1 MKKILSIMFA
11 IILALSMGTV
21 ALADE
26 GKYDDMSTV
35 TITKDYI
42 LTNPGT
48 ISPAETFTFSELK
61 NFSVTDAAEGV
72 TTDNMPTPTI
82 SSISYDLGDA
92 GSDNMSRTAVIT
104 LPDDYSSVGVYTYT
118 FTENPGE
125 TAGVTYYDKEIKLV
139 VTVLQGENG
148 KLRVAAVHTET
159 EGGKSKTDKFPNVYS
174 AGSLAITKV
183 VTGNMGDQS
192 KYFNVTVTLNGEEGK
207 EYAESYAVTGGS
219 FSGNPESIKIDVP
232 TEFQLKH
239 GDTITIEN
247 LPYGVTYTVV
257 EDDYT
262 VDEDGKK
269 DYDNAVY
276 TLSDENCKIDSDF
289 DTVTITN
296 NKNQDVDTGILLDN
310 VPYVLLLACV
320 FGGMSV
326 FFAKRRG
333 SREE

>member
-21 ALADE
+21 ALAE
-26 GKYDDMSTV
+26 EEKKYEDMPAV
-35 TITKDYI
+35 TITKDYE

-61 NFSVTDAAEGV
+61 NISVTDAAEGV
-72 TTDNMPTPTI
+72 TIENMPTPTI

-92 GSDNMSRTAVIT
+92 GSDNKSRTAAIT

-118 FTENPGE
+118 FKEIPGG

-139 VTVLQGENG
+139 VTVLQGEND

-159 EGGKSKTDKFPNVYS
+159 EGGKTDKFPNVYS

-192 KYFNVTVTLNGEEGK
+192 KYFNVTVTLNGEK
-207 EYAESYAVTGGS
+207 EKIYADSYAVTGGS
-219 FSGNPESIKIDVP
+219 FSGNPGSIKMGVP
-232 TEFQLKH
+232 TKFQMKH
-239 GDTITIEN
+239 DDTITIEN

-262 VDEDGKK
+262 TERYEAQIDFK
-269 DYDNAVY
+269 DKNK
-276 TLSDENCKIDSDF
+276 TIDTAS
-289 DTVTITN
+289 DTVIITN

>member
-21 ALADE
+21 ALAE
-26 GKYDDMSTV
+26 EEKKYEDMPTV
-35 TITKDYI
+35 TITKVYE

-82 SSISYDLGDA
+82 GSISYNLGDA
-92 GSDNMSRTAVIT
+92 GSDNMSKTAVIT
-104 LPDDYSSVGVYTYT
+104 LPENYSSVGVYTYT
-118 FTENPGE
+118 FTEIPGE

-148 KLRVAAVHTET
+148 KLRVAAVHTEK
-159 EGGKSKTDKFPNVYS
+159 EGGEKADNFPNVYS

-247 LPYGVTYTVV
+247 LPYGVTYTVA
-257 EDDYT
+257 EDDYRT
-262 VDEDGKK
+262 EGYREAQIDFK
-269 DYDNAVY
+269 DKNK
-276 TLSDENCKIDSDF
+276 TIDTAS

>member
-1 MKKILSIMFA
+1 MKKNLSIVFA
-11 IILALSMGTV
+11 IVLTLSMGTV
-21 ALADE
+21 ALAEE
-26 GKYDDMSTV
+26 GNYTDMSQV
-35 TITKDYI
+35 TITKEYK

-48 ISPAETFTFSELK
+48 KSPAETFTFSNLV
-61 NFSVTDAAEGV
+61 NYSVTDAAEGV
-72 TTDNMPTPTI
+72 TVENMPTPTI
-82 SSISYDLGDA
+82 SSISYGLGEA
-92 GSDNMSRTAVIT
+92 GSENMSKTAVIT
-104 LPDDYSSVGVYTYT
+104 LPDNYSSVGVYTYS
-118 FTENPGE
+118 FKEIPGE

-148 KLRVAAVHTET
+148 RLRVAAVHTEA
-159 EGGKSKTDKFPNVYS
+159 EDGDKTDNFPNEYS

-192 KYFNVTVTLNGEEGK
+192 KYFNVTVTLNGEEK
-207 EYAESYAVTGGS
+207 KNYADSYAVTGGS
-219 FSGNPESIKIDVP
+219 LSSNPGSIEIGVP

-247 LPYGVTYTVV
+247 LPYGVTYTVL

-262 VDEDGKK
+262 PEDYKEAA
-269 DYDNAVY
+269 YEF
-276 TLSDENCKIDSDF
+276 SDTNQTIDTAS

-296 NKNQDVDTGILLDN
+296 NKDTDIDTGVLLDN

-326 FFAKRRG
+326 FFAKKRS

>member
-21 ALADE
+21 ALAEDE
-26 GKYDDMSTV
+26 KYEDMSKV

-61 NFSVTDAAEGV
+61 NISVTDAAEGV
-72 TTDNMPTPTI
+72 TIENMPTPTI

-92 GSDNMSRTAVIT
+92 GSDNKSRTAAIT

-118 FTENPGE
+118 FKEIPGG

-139 VTVLQGENG
+139 VTVLQGEND

-159 EGGKSKTDKFPNVYS
+159 EGGEKTDTFPNVYS

-192 KYFNVTVTLNGEEGK
+192 KYFNVTVTLNGEK
-207 EYAESYAVTGGS
+207 EKIYAAVSYTHL
-219 FSGNPESIKIDVP
+219 DV
-232 TEFQLKH
+232 
-239 GDTITIEN
+239 
-247 LPYGVTYTVV
+247 Y
-257 EDDYT
+257 
-262 VDEDGKK
+262 
-269 DYDNAVY
+269 
-276 TLSDENCKIDSDF
+276 
-289 DTVTITN
+289 
-296 NKNQDVDTGILLDN
+296 
-310 VPYVLLLACV
+310 
-320 FGGMSV
+320 
-326 FFAKRRG
+326 KRQ
-333 SREE
+333 

>member
-21 ALADE
+21 ALAE
-26 GKYDDMSTV
+26 EEKYEDMSNV
-35 TITKDYI
+35 TITKVYE

-82 SSISYDLGDA
+82 SSISYNLGDA
-92 GSDNMSRTAVIT
+92 GSDNMSKTAFIT

-159 EGGKSKTDKFPNVYS
+159 EGGEKADNFPNVYS

-257 EDDYT
+257 EDDYKT
-262 VDEDGKK
+262 EGYREAQIDFK
-269 DYDNAVY
+269 DKNK
-276 TLSDENCKIDSDF
+276 TIDTAS

-296 NKNQDVDTGILLDN
+296 TKNQDVDTGILLDN

>member
-104 LPDDYSSVGVYTYT
+104 LPENYSSVGVYTYT

-247 LPYGVTYTVV
+247 LPYGVTYTVA
-257 EDDYT
+257 EADYT
-262 VDEDGKK
+262 TEGYREAQIDFK
-269 DYDNAVY
+269 DKNK
-276 TLSDENCKIDSDF
+276 TIDTAS

-296 NKNQDVDTGILLDN
+296 TKNQDVDTGILLDN

>member
-1 MKKILSIMFA
+1 MKKILSILFA
-11 IILALSMGTV
+11 IVLTLSMGTV
-21 ALADE
+21 ALAEE
-26 GKYDDMSTV
+26 GNYTDMSQV
-35 TITKDYI
+35 TITKEYK

-48 ISPAETFTFSELK
+48 ISPAETFTFSNLV
-61 NFSVTDAAEGV
+61 NYSVTDAAEGV
-72 TTDNMPTPTI
+72 TVENMPTPTI
-82 SSISYDLGDA
+82 SSISYGLGEA
-92 GSDNMSRTAVIT
+92 GSENMKKTAVIT
-104 LPDDYSSVGVYTYT
+104 LPDNYESVGVYTYVFSET
-118 FTENPGE
+118 QGD

-148 KLRVAAVHTET
+148 RLRIAAVHAEA
-159 EGGKSKTDKFPNVYS
+159 EDGDKTDNFPNEYS

-192 KYFNVTVTLNGEEGK
+192 KYFNVTVTLNGEEK
-207 EYAESYAVTGGS
+207 KNYADSYAVTGGS
-219 FSGNPESIKIDVP
+219 LSSNPGSIEIGVP

-247 LPYGVTYTVV
+247 LPYGVTYTVA
-257 EDDYT
+257 EADYT
-262 VDEDGKK
+262 KDEDGND
-269 DYDNAVY
+269 DYDQATY
-276 TLSDENCKIDSDF
+276 TLSDKNCKIDSAS

-296 NKNQDVDTGILLDN
+296 NKDTDIDTGVLLDN

-326 FFAKRRG
+326 FFAKKRS

>member
-21 ALADE
+21 ALAE
-26 GKYDDMSTV
+26 EEKKYEDMPAV
-35 TITKDYI
+35 TITKVYE

-82 SSISYDLGDA
+82 SSISYNLGDA
-92 GSDNMSRTAVIT
+92 GSDNMSKTAVIT
-104 LPDDYSSVGVYTYT
+104 LPENYSSVGVYTYT
-118 FTENPGE
+118 FTEIPGE

-247 LPYGVTYTVV
+247 LPYGVTYTVA
-257 EDDYT
+257 EDDYRT
-262 VDEDGKK
+262 EGYREAQIDFK
-269 DYDNAVY
+269 DKNK
-276 TLSDENCKIDSDF
+276 TIDTAS

>member
-21 ALADE
+21 ALAE
-26 GKYDDMSTV
+26 EEKKYEDMPTV
-35 TITKDYI
+35 TITKVYE

-82 SSISYDLGDA
+82 SSISYNLGDA
-92 GSDNMSRTAVIT
+92 GSENMSKTAFIT

-118 FTENPGE
+118 FTEIPGE

-159 EGGKSKTDKFPNVYS
+159 EGGEKADNFPNVYS

-257 EDDYT
+257 EDDYKT
-262 VDEDGKK
+262 EGYKEAQIDFK
-269 DYDNAVY
+269 DKNK
-276 TLSDENCKIDSDF
+276 TIDTAS

>member
-21 ALADE
+21 ALAE
-26 GKYDDMSTV
+26 EEKKYEDMPAV
-35 TITKDYI
+35 TITKVYE

-82 SSISYDLGDA
+82 SSISYNLGDA
-92 GSDNMSRTAVIT
+92 GSDNMSKTAVIT
-104 LPDDYSSVGVYTYT
+104 LPENYSSVGIYTYT
-118 FTENPGE
+118 FTEIPGE

-219 FSGNPESIKIDVP
+219 FSGNPESIKIGVP

-239 GDTITIEN
+239 DDTITIEN
-247 LPYGVTYTVV
+247 LPYGVTYTVA
-257 EDDYT
+257 EADYT
-262 VDEDGKK
+262 GEGYKEAQIDFK
-269 DYDNAVY
+269 DKNK
-276 TLSDENCKIDSDF
+276 TIDTAS